1 MSADD
6 DGINNRRL
14 KYELE
19 HAIKQI
25 NRDLIGEAAG
35 TLGREDF
42 SQVAKM
48 VACLRARYLQTTLKM
63 AESSGDQ
70 CIDTESA
77 LELKNLRIA
86 YEEALAA
93 FDALEH
99 ALRRGY
105 IDFAA

>member
-1 MSADD
+1 MSDD

-14 KYELE
+14 RYELD

-25 NRDLIGEAAG
+25 NRDHIGEAAG

-42 SQVAKM
+42 AEVAGM
-48 VACLRARYLQTTLKM
+48 VACLRARYLKTTLKM
-63 AESSGDQ
+63 AKTSGDR
-70 CIDTESA
+70 CIDTDSA
-77 LELKNLRIA
+77 LELKNLRTA

-105 IDFAA
+105 IDFTA